1 MIEQISQILEEKYK
15 QHYCYPEVSDGWD
28 KIIIDLYADLEPY
41 FEHGL
46 IIEQIKSKFGGLR
59 VYFTFADY
67 EGVDNDENYEQVQAI
82 ISKYEKIAKTTCER
96 CGSNEEI
103 NTVAVRYWISTY
115 CNKCRDDV
123 ASRIGSR

>member
-59 VYFTFADY
+59 VYFTFADSFY
-67 EGVDNDENYEQVQAI
+67 
-82 ISKYEKIAKTTCER
+82 
-96 CGSNEEI
+96 
-103 NTVAVRYWISTY
+103 
-115 CNKCRDDV
+115 
-123 ASRIGSR
+123 